1 MSAEPSQLLPGTV
14 IRNRNRL
21 WRVDAVDGKTVTATA
36 LDGPTTTHRFYA
48 PIEDITEGSLP
59 EPDAENMGNPQFQ
72 DLLIQANRLSMLHGT
87 APLMSLQRSR
97 VIPTEYQLTP
107 VVMGLDMPAVRLLL
121 ADDVGLGKTIEAG
134 LITSELLA
142 RNRAERILIVTPANL
157 RDQWREA
164 FNHFFH
170 IDAQITSRRNRR
182 AMEKEVPP
190 GTSVWEYYSK
200 HIVSIDYAKQPHIH
214 NQIRNQDW
222 DMVIIDEAHQA
233 ARPHTASAGQSP
245 SKQRWEFAKSITEE
259 ATHALLLTATPHNGY
274 TDSYASLLR
283 MVNPD
288 IVTGDS
294 HNPSINRELA
304 KRHVVQRRREDVE
317 EWFGDDNENPFPERD
332 QETVDVSPTEYEERA
347 YDAVRNYGD
356 TLVEA
361 AKEAENRNLAQ
372 WTVVHFLKRALSS
385 PEALRRSLENRQD
398 KLDERLDEL
407 DDDGVS
413 EGENAGVSEEL
424 AKANALDSDPGED
437 YSEAE
442 LGERVERI
450 VSGDRAAIEMELEAL
465 EETLAAADR
474 VTPTRDSKLQKL
486 LDQTLPARFN
496 SGGTIIFTKYID
508 TLEYLEEEIEEFLD
522 DSHPDVELYTL
533 HGKLNTAERDERFEQ
548 FADADRGVLIST
560 DVISEGMN
568 LQYAANQVI
577 HYELPWNPNRLEQ
590 RNGRV
595 DRYGQKRD
603 KVFIRTMVVDD
614 PMDRTVLTKL
624 IQKAQEIRSQYG
636 FSPPYLGDDEG
647 IMQLLDAD
655 DLQAVMPQ
663 QTLGDFSDDQPAAD
677 QESAFDSEVL
687 ERIEDESFYNH
698 SEVDLDEVQERQR
711 ETQELLG
718 GPDALE
724 NFVKSGL
731 DLFGCT
737 FEPKVDGTYEI
748 RVTADEL
755 RGQDIQDEYERVTFD
770 PNRAAEDADIE
781 MLDIAHPLVQQLIE
795 SVKEV
800 ALTSDDRYG
809 RTAMRGTDAV
819 DETVALYTWKVR
831 YFAHTGD
838 NPTVM
843 EELLQTAIPLY
854 GNGVLLEDELG
865 ELREAETTAA
875 NRTEQEWK
883 RDLENA
889 IDHDDKEQVITKRA
903 DDRRQEIAEERSRMR
918 EKLEEAGYGKSM
930 SGIDNL
936 SVASK
941 DLLTIGLYYP
951 YQ

>member
-21 WRVDAVDGKTVTATA
+21 WRVDAIDGETVTATA

-48 PIEDITEGSLP
+48 PIEDITEGSMPAP
-59 EPDAENMGNPQFQ
+59 EDDKMGNPQFQ
-72 DLLIQANRLSMLHGT
+72 DLLIRANRLSMLHGT

-170 IDAQITSRRNRR
+170 IDAQITSRRNRK
-182 AMEKEVPP
+182 AMEKDVPP

-214 NQIRNQDW
+214 NQIRSQDW
-222 DMVIIDEAHQA
+222 DMVIIDESHQA
-233 ARPHTASAGQSP
+233 ARPHTASAGHSP
-245 SKQRWEFAKSITEE
+245 SKQRWEFAQDITEE

-288 IVTGDS
+288 IVSGDA
-294 HNPSINRELA
+294 HDPSIKRELA
-304 KRHVVQRRREDVE
+304 KRHVVQRRRKDVE
-317 EWFGDDNENPFPERD
+317 EWFGDDEENPFPERD
-332 QETVDVSPTEYEERA
+332 QETVDVTPTNYEETA
-347 YDAVRNYGD
+347 YDAVRDYGD
-356 TLVEA
+356 ALVEA

-385 PEALRRSLENRQD
+385 PEALRRSLTNRQD
-398 KLDERLDEL
+398 KLDERLEEL
-407 DDDGVS
+407 DN
-413 EGENAGVSEEL
+413 EGAPGEENAGISEDM

-437 YSEAE
+437 YSEEE
-442 LGERVERI
+442 LGERVERV
-450 VSGDRAAIEMELEAL
+450 VSGDRAAIEMELNAL
-465 EETLAAADR
+465 EETLEAANK

-486 LDQTLPARFN
+486 LDQTLPSRFS

-508 TLEYLEEEIEEFLD
+508 TLEYLEEEVEEFLED
-522 DSHPDVELYTL
+522 AHQNVELYTL
-533 HGKLNTAERDERFEQ
+533 HGKLNTAERDERFQ
-548 FADADRGVLIST
+548 RFADADRGVLIST

-614 PMDRTVLTKL
+614 PMDRTVLTRL

-647 IMQLLDAD
+647 IMQLLDPD

-663 QTLGDFSDDQPAAD
+663 REIGDFGPEDSNSDEQ
-677 QESAFDSEVL
+677 SAFDDEVL
-687 ERIEDESFYNH
+687 ERIQDESFYNH
-698 SEVDLDEVQERQR
+698 SEVDLQEVQERR
-711 ETQELLG
+711 KETQELLG

-724 NFVKSGL
+724 HFVKSGL
-731 DLFGCT
+731 NLFGCSL
-737 FEPKVDGTYEI
+737 EANVDGTYEV
-748 RVTADEL
+748 RLTSDEL
-755 RGQDIQDEYERVTFD
+755 RGQDIQEDYARVSFD
-770 PNRAAEDADIE
+770 PNRSAEDADVE
-781 MLDIAHPLVQQLIE
+781 MLDIAHPLVQRLIE

-800 ALTSDDRYG
+800 ALTSEDRYG
-809 RTAMRGTDAV
+809 RTAMHGTEV
-819 DETVALYTWKVR
+819 VEETVALFTWKVR
-831 YFAHTGD
+831 YFAHTRD

-843 EELLQTAIPLY
+843 EELLQTALPLY
-854 GNGVLLEDELG
+854 GDGALSEQEIE
-865 ELREAETTAA
+865 ELRNAESTAA
-875 NRTEQEWK
+875 NRTEQEWQ
-883 RDLENA
+883 RDLQNA
-889 IDHDDKEQVITKRA
+889 LGHGDKEDLITRRA
-903 DDRRQEIAEERSRMR
+903 DERRQEIAEERTKMR
-918 EKLEEAGYGKSM
+918 EKLVDAGYGESM
-930 SGIDNL
+930 GGIDNL

-941 DLLTIGLYYP
+941 DLLTVGLYYP